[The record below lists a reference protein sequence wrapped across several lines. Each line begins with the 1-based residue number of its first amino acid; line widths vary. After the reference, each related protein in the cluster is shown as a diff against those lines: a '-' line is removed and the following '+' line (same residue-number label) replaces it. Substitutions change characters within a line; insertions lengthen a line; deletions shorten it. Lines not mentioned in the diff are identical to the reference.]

1 MSQYKN
7 IQWYPG
13 HMFKTVKE
21 LTKELKLVDVVLML
35 LDARAPLSSMNPML
49 LTHIQSKP
57 MIYVLNK
64 KDLADQTY
72 TSAFL
77 SHIKHEHS
85 ETIALN
91 SLEAKTPKKIIQAI
105 DQLMYDDFVKRT
117 QKGLKKKV
125 YKVLVLGIPNVG
137 KSTLINTLSKKK
149 VVKTGN
155 TPGVTKQLQWT
166 RVSQHIDLL
175 DSPGVLWPKFDDEQV
190 AMHLALTGAIKDRI
204 LPLSEVV
211 EYGLNF
217 MKAHYPDR
225 LIERYQID
233 IESPLIEA
241 IGKKR
246 GALQSGGIVDEE
258 RVYQIFLNDLRT
270 GKLGGITF
278 DRISYV

>member
-13 HMFKTVKE
+13 HMFKTIKE

-35 LDARAPLSSMNPML
+35 LDARAPLSSMNPLL
-49 LTHIQSKP
+49 LTHIQTKP

-72 TSAFL
+72 TNTFL
-77 SHIKHEHS
+77 SHFKHEHS
-85 ETIALN
+85 ETLAIN
-91 SLEAKTPKKIIQAI
+91 SLESKTPKKIIQAI
-105 DQLMYDDFVKRT
+105 DSLMHQDFLKRT

-137 KSTLINTLSKKK
+137 KSTLINTLSNKK

-155 TPGVTKQLQWT
+155 TPGVTKHLQWT
-166 RVSQHIDLL
+166 RVSQYIDLL

-204 LPLSEVV
+204 LPLSDVV
-211 EYGLNF
+211 AYGLDY
-217 MKAHYPDR
+217 MKRQYPER
-225 LIERYQID
+225 LVERYNID
-233 IESPLIEA
+233 IEENLIES

-246 GALQSGGIVDEE
+246 GALRSGGMIDEE

-278 DRISYV
+278 DRL

>member
-21 LTKELKLVDVVLML
+21 LTKELKLVDIVLML
-35 LDARAPLSSMNPML
+35 IDARAPLSSINPLL
-49 LTHIQSKP
+49 LTHIKSKP
-57 MIYVLNK
+57 IIYILNK
-64 KDLADQTY
+64 KDLADPSQTER
-72 TSAFL
+72 FL
-77 SHIKHEHS
+77 RHFKHEQS
-85 ETIALN
+85 SSLSLN
-91 SLEAKTPKKIIQAI
+91 SLDSKTPKKVIQAI
-105 DQLMYDDFVKRT
+105 DTLMHDDYIKRI

-137 KSTLINTLSKKK
+137 KSTLINTLSNKK

-166 RVSQHIDLL
+166 RVSKHIDLL
-175 DSPGVLWPKFDDEQV
+175 DSPGVLWPKFDEETV

-204 LPLSEVV
+204 LPLSDVV

-217 MKAHYPDR
+217 MKSHYPER
-225 LIERYQID
+225 LIDRYNINLD
-233 IESPLIEA
+233 NHLIEA

-246 GALQSGGIVDEE
+246 GALQSGGVIDEE

-278 DRISYV
+278 DRL